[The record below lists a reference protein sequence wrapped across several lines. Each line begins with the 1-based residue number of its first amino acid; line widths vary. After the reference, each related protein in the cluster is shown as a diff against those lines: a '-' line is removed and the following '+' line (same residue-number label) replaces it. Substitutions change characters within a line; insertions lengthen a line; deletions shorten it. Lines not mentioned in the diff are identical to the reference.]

1 MAALGAIACA
11 AAVGGCGSQSPEDY
25 RASLDDACVQLADSI
40 DRIPERVR
48 DDDLDPEEATALA
61 EEAGDEFA
69 FSVADLDL
77 PGELADDHARL
88 EDKTESEPPA
98 GDIDALIEYT
108 EDFGDIYDSLGAE
121 ACSRFQDEA
130 VERLSAGV

>member
-69 FSVADLDL
+69 STVDRKSV
-77 PGELADDHARL
+77 
-88 EDKTESEPPA
+88 
-98 GDIDALIEYT
+98 
-108 EDFGDIYDSLGAE
+108 
-121 ACSRFQDEA
+121 
-130 VERLSAGV
+130 V